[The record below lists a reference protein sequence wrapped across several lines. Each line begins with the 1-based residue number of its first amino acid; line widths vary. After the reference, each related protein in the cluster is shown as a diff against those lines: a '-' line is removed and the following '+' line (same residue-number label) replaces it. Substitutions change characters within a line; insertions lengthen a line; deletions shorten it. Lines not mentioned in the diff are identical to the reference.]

1 MGDGVGRLRELELFV
16 IEEQSW
22 KGRACLKQKGQHHAG
37 VIRLLEFA
45 VVHACQTQTLSV
57 IPQITYLTLY
67 PRLVGPD
74 SSLAGST
81 RIFRLTGARII
92 FHITAE

>member
-1 MGDGVGRLRELELFV
+1 MEREGVFETERTTSE
-16 IEEQSW
+16 
-22 KGRACLKQKGQHHAG
+22 

-57 IPQITYLTLY
+57 IPQITYLALY
-67 PRLVGPD
+67 PRLVGLD

-81 RIFRLTGARII
+81 RIFMSTGARII